1 MILRAFVLAG
11 LTSAS
16 VIALAGAESSPDF
29 RTEIAPLLE
38 QRCAQCH
45 GEKQQLS
52 GLDLSSRAAMIS
64 GGKKGPAVLPGNPQ
78 QSPLYRHVAGMEEPA
93 MPLGGALSAE
103 EVALLRRWIAG
114 GAEWEEAEAGR
125 SGEKETWWSFI
136 PPKRTE
142 PPAGADHPVDAFVLA
157 RLREAGLSQAP
168 RADKPTLLRRAYLD
182 LTGLP
187 PEPEAL
193 DRFLADKSEDAF
205 EKVVDELLGSSA
217 YGERWGRHWLD
228 VVRYAD
234 SSGYE
239 HDYDYPNAWRFRDYV
254 IDSFNKDKP
263 FDRFIEEQLA
273 GDELADGSFETL
285 VATGLHRIGPRVL
298 YREKDNPQYRYEYL
312 DDMVAVTSRAFLGL
326 TVDCARCHDHKFDPI
341 RQMDYYRMSAVF
353 FPYIRYEFP
362 LVSDEEIAR
371 HEAATAAIEKRLAPI
386 KKELAAVESPYVKL
400 KKAEK
405 LKTFPQEIQDAVATP
420 EAERTPGQRLLAA
433 QVRTVGG
440 GAIDG
445 LLSDEDRLRIK
456 ALRAQIAEVERDRPA
471 PLPTAMGIR
480 DGDYRFSPDGLGDQ
494 VQPGKG
500 NREDFSNVEGSWLP
514 AKGYR
519 PPQAHLLPNADYRN
533 KAEAVEPGYI
543 EAAAGGRGFEPAP
556 PTHRISTGRR
566 LGLARWI
573 ASEENPLTA
582 RVAVNRIWM
591 HHFGE
596 GLVTTAGNFG
606 RLGTKPSHPKLLDW
620 LATEFVRQGWSVK
633 AMHRLLMSS
642 ATYQAASTHGD
653 EQSQETD
660 PDNRLLWRFKQR
672 RLEAEAIRDAALFA
686 AGRLN
691 RQAGGPGFFPT
702 VPQEVRDS
710 FLKGKWLME
719 EPEDA
724 LRRRSVYAYVKR
736 GLRYP
741 MFEVFDAPNVNVVCE
756 RRNTTT
762 VPTQALTL
770 LNNRFTLEQAR
781 GFAER
786 VAREA
791 DTESERIRRVYRI
804 ALGRMPTASE
814 ITANQAFLE
823 RQTAYHQGD
832 SSAQSAELDALTDL
846 CDVIL
851 NLNEFVYIQ

>member
-1 MILRAFVLAG
+1 MIPRALMLSGLAG
-11 LTSAS
+11 AAA
-16 VIALAGAESSPDF
+16 VVLAGAESPPDF
-29 RTEIAPLLE
+29 QAEIAPLLE
-38 QRCAQCH
+38 QRCGQCH

-52 GLDLSSRAAMIS
+52 GLNLSSRAGMVA
-64 GGKKGPAVLPGNPQ
+64 GGKRGAAVVPGKPE
-78 QSPLYRHVAGMEEPA
+78 QSPLYQHIAGLAEPA
-93 MPLGGALSAE
+93 MPLGASLGADE
-103 EVALLRRWIAG
+103 IALLKRWITT
-114 GAEWEEAEAGR
+114 GAEWGKDSTDGSPEAKDEV
-125 SGEKETWWSFI
+125 WWSFV
-136 PPKRTE
+136 PPRRTQ
-142 PPAGADHPVDAFVLA
+142 PPADAKHPVDAFVRA
-157 RLREAGLSQAP
+157 RLREAGLRQAP

-193 DRFLADKSEDAF
+193 DRFLADESEDAF
-205 EKVVDELLGSSA
+205 TKVVDELLASPA

-254 IDSFNKDKP
+254 IDAFNQDKP

-273 GDELADGSFETL
+273 GDEVADRSFETL

-341 RQMDYYRMSAVF
+341 RQMDYYQMSAVF
-353 FPYIRYEFP
+353 FPYIRYDYP
-362 LVSDEEIAR
+362 LAPDEEISR
-371 HEAATAAIEKRLAPI
+371 HEAATAEVEARLAPL
-386 KKELAAVESPYVKL
+386 KKELAQIEAPYNARRR
-400 KKAEK
+400 AEK
-405 LKTFPQEIQDAVATP
+405 LKTFPQDIQDAVATP
-420 EAERTPGQRLLAA
+420 EEERTPGQQLLAA
-433 QVRTVGG
+433 QVGTVGG
-440 GAIDG
+440 GSIDS
-445 LLSDEDRLRIK
+445 LLTDQDRARIG
-456 ALRAQIAEVERDRPA
+456 ALKSAMAEIEKDRPE

-480 DGDYRFSPDGLGDQ
+480 DGDYRFSPNGLGDQ

-500 NREDFSNVEGSWLP
+500 NREDYSNVAGTWLP
-514 AKGYR
+514 TKGYQ
-519 PPQAHLLPNADYRN
+519 PPQAYLLPNADYRN
-533 KAEAVEPGYI
+533 KGEAVEPGYI
-543 EAAAGGRGFEPAP
+543 QAVAHGREFEAAP
-556 PTHRISTGRR
+556 PPDRISTGRR

-606 RLGTKPSHPKLLDW
+606 RLGTKPTHPELLDW

-633 AMHRLLMSS
+633 AMHRLMMNS
-642 ATYQAASTHGD
+642 ATYQAASAHGD
-653 EQSQETD
+653 ERALETD
-660 PDNRLLWRFKQR
+660 PENRLMWRYRQR
-672 RLEAEAIRDAALFA
+672 RLEAEAIRDSTLFV

-691 RQAGGPGFFPT
+691 AQAGGPGFFPT
-702 VPQEVRDS
+702 IPQEVRDS
-710 FLKGKWLME
+710 FLKGEWEMD
-719 EPEDA
+719 EPEAA

-741 MFEVFDAPNVNVVCE
+741 MFEVFDAPNVNIACE

-781 GFAER
+781 AFAQRVFDQTSAER
-786 VAREA
+786 AQIEH
-791 DTESERIRRVYRI
+791 VYRI
-804 ALGRMPTASE
+804 ALARAPTAE
-814 ITANQAFLE
+814 ELIANQAFLE

-832 SSAQSAELDALTDL
+832 SLAALTDL